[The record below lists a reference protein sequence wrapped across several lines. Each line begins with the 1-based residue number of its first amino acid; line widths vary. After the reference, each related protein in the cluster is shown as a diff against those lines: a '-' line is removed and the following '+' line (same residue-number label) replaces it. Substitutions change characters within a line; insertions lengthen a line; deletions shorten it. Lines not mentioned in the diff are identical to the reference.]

1 LDSIQHHDPA
11 NNGITYLLEGT
22 LATQGHEKASVR
34 AHGCLRRSK
43 DMQGSQCRLISL
55 WFLQSASLALP
66 SIVDYKIHP
75 TSIGDNDD
83 DDACEEAPWVVGL

>member
-1 LDSIQHHDPA
+1 
-11 NNGITYLLEGT
+11 LEGT
-22 LATQGHEKASVR
+22 LATQGHEKASVSG

-43 DMQGSQCRLISL
+43 GSQCRLICL
-55 WFLQSASLALP
+55 WFLQSPSLALP

-75 TSIGDNDD
+75 TSIGDDDD